1 MSALNAIQ
9 KRILEQVFQMEGG
22 YVLDF
27 SDKTMS
33 DFFKEQFNIKIY
45 DKKYDYDF
53 PSGSKANRLR
63 GIFRYENDTIVSK
76 IILDLIDYK
85 KLLTDNRY
93 NPNDEKTKTPISQAV
108 DIANELRAL
117 DDLEKNG
124 HASYTKQDG
133 RKVSMVEIDENDES
147 IEETPESKKANK
159 KADEEKIKQNAE
171 LIKTLR
177 DNHQSLTDVVEIFCQ
192 NSKKPTKELNDAYL
206 FLVKKI
212 ENIIKQLD
220 LKHHRIYFYKPFKK
234 DIYTAEYEWNGD
246 GSIFSPI
253 KLTPKLSWDAVRPH
267 MYETHSKISEIY
279 RMTEET
285 EEMSDDEKRLEQINA
300 LISEKRTIK
309 TTPKKDDVK
318 KMEILHKYEDR
329 KTPKKILKNSV
340 VKFDDTMPAIFVDEV
355 EIPLPEYGKE
365 HYFCR
370 AVWKRK
376 ANEATDWSKIYNDME
391 GKNADFLPDK
401 QLWRYVYDAKN
412 DVNKRV
418 KDIAGTTENLFDWN
432 EKTIK
437 RLY

>member
-1 MSALNAIQ
+1 MSASSKYSSKVLELVAKEISGYFTGTEIVKLLEEFGLKRDVIQYPNTKWWTINEAFKYIQQNYEDPDGHISKLIMDFLHPLQHNLNNETSEKLADKVEKYLKYDNFYVENTGKEYI
-9 KRILEQVFQMEGG
+9 IFSSDEMEEIHSIPEEVIEQEE
-22 YVLDF
+22 D
-27 SDKTMS
+27 
-33 DFFKEQFNIKIY
+33 
-45 DKKYDYDF
+45 DKK
-53 PSGSKANRLR
+53 K
-63 GIFRYENDTIVSK
+63 
-76 IILDLIDYK
+76 
-85 KLLTDNRY
+85 
-93 NPNDEKTKTPISQAV
+93 
-108 DIANELRAL
+108 
-117 DDLEKNG
+117 
-124 HASYTKQDG
+124 
-133 RKVSMVEIDENDES
+133 
-147 IEETPESKKANK
+147 
-159 KADEEKIKQNAE
+159 DEEKIKKNAE

-177 DNHQSLTDVVEIFCQ
+177 DNHQSLMDVVEIFCQ

-220 LKHHRIYFYKPFKK
+220 LKHYQIYFYKPFKK

-309 TTPKKDDVK
+309 TTPKTDGVK
-318 KMEILHKYEDR
+318 KMEILHKYEDK
-329 KTPKKILKNSV
+329 KTPKKTLKNSV
-340 VKFDDTMPAIFVDEV
+340 VRFDDTIPAIFVDEV

-376 ANEATDWSKIYNDME
+376 ANEAVDWSKVYNEME
-391 GKNADFLPDK
+391 GKSSDFIPDK
-401 QLWRYVYDAKN
+401 NLWRYVYDAKN

-418 KDIAGTTENLFDWN
+418 KDITGTTENLFDWN
-432 EKTIK
+432 DKTIK